1 MGVITKYIKN
11 ENFHTTLINFIY
23 QFKCETHE
31 LAALTMLCRLLS
43 KTNKKYPEIDLF
55 AREKMNRYI
64 MNFGILNQSIK
75 DLYFINISLLIPSDG
90 VIKEDYLE
98 NALNFCLDSIY
109 DNNLDDET
117 LFEREK
123 KLCIEMHLN
132 NYKNIDFIAE
142 KNMLNL
148 IDEEGMI
155 NKSKFKDIDY
165 LSRLSKEDI
174 INCFNK
180 YIKGTKPK
188 IFINGNLNKEK
199 IEQTCSNYFT
209 NLNLIDYKVLKD
221 YNYFY
226 DKEDLI
232 NKTDVSKFYQSIV
245 YIVYRVNNYCEEDFY
260 KLHLI
265 NMLLNSSSSDLLLKN
280 LRKENNLVYSCGSS
294 IMMRNGLLFVKAV
307 TSANNIKLAKMIIES
322 VINDIKQG
330 KIQKEN
336 IDNILHRLSL
346 NIEREK
352 DNFYISSSK
361 IINGYFKTDL
371 DSEKVLEILKN
382 ITINDLEECA
392 NRLEIKCIYTLEGK

>member
-23 QFKCETHE
+23 QFKCEKHE
-31 LAALTMLCRLLS
+31 LAALTMLCRLLT
-43 KTNKKYPEIDLF
+43 KTNRKYPEIDLF

-75 DLYFINISLLIPSDG
+75 DLYFINVSLLIPSDG
-90 VIKEDYLE
+90 VIKENYLD

-109 DNNLDDET
+109 DNNLDNDI

-132 NYKNIDFIAE
+132 NYKNVDFIAE
-142 KNMLNL
+142 KNMLDL
-148 IDEEGMI
+148 IDEEGII

-165 LSRLSKEDI
+165 LSKLTKEDI

-180 YIKGTKPK
+180 YIKGIKPK
-188 IFINGNLNKEK
+188 IFINGKVDKEK
-199 IEQTCSNYFT
+199 VSQTISNYFEG
-209 NLNLIDYKVLKD
+209 LNLKDYKVLKD

-226 DKEDLI
+226 DKEELI
-232 NKTDVSKFYQSIV
+232 NKTDVSKFYQSVV
-245 YIVYRVNNYCEEDFY
+245 YMVYSVKDYKEEDFY
-260 KLHLI
+260 KLYLI
-265 NMLLNSSSSDLLLKN
+265 NMLLNSSSSDLLFKS

-307 TSANNIKLAKMIIES
+307 TSANNIKIAKMIIES
-322 VINDIKQG
+322 VLNDIKQG

-336 IDNILHRLSL
+336 IDDVLHRLYL

-352 DNFYISSSK
+352 DNFYVSSSK
-361 IINGYFKTDL
+361 IINEYFNTTL
-371 DSEKVLEILKN
+371 DSESVLEILKN
-382 ITINDLEECA
+382 INIDDLVEFA

>member
-43 KTNKKYPEIDLF
+43 KTNKNYPEIDLF

-75 DLYFINISLLIPSDG
+75 DLYFINVSLLIPSDG
-90 VIKEDYLE
+90 VIKENYLD

-109 DNNLDDET
+109 DNNLDNDI

-142 KNMLNL
+142 KNMLDL
-148 IDEEGMI
+148 IDEEGII

-165 LSRLSKEDI
+165 LSSLTKEDL

-180 YIKGTKPK
+180 YIKCIKPK
-188 IFINGNLNKEK
+188 IFINGNVDKEK
-199 IEQTCSNYFT
+199 VEQTISNYFET
-209 NLNLIDYKVLKD
+209 LSLKDYKVLKD

-226 DKEDLI
+226 YKDELI

-245 YIVYRVNNYCEEDFY
+245 YMVYSVKDYKEEDFY
-260 KLHLI
+260 KLYLI
-265 NMLLNSSSSDLLLKN
+265 NMLLNSSSSDLLLKS
-280 LRKENNLVYSCGSS
+280 LRKDNNLVYSCGSS
-294 IMMRNGLLFVKAV
+294 IMIRNGLLFVKAV
-307 TSANNIKLAKMIIES
+307 TNVNNIKLAKMIIES

-336 IDNILHRLSL
+336 IDDVLHRLYL
-346 NIEREK
+346 NIQREK
-352 DNFYISSSK
+352 DNFYVSSSK
-361 IINGYFKTDL
+361 IINEYFKTDL
-371 DSEKVLEILKN
+371 DSEQILEILKN
-382 ITINDLEECA
+382 INVDDLVECA

>member
-43 KTNKKYPEIDLF
+43 KTNRKYPEIDLF

-64 MNFGILNQSIK
+64 MSYEVMSQSIN
-75 DLYFINISLLIPSDG
+75 DLFFINVSLLIPSKN
-90 VIKEDYLE
+90 VVKEENLE

-109 DNNLDDET
+109 DNNLENDI
-117 LFEREK
+117 LLEREK
-123 KLCIEMHLN
+123 KLCIEIHLN
-132 NYKNIDFIAE
+132 NYKNIDFLAE

-148 IDEEGMI
+148 IDEEGII

-165 LSRLSKEDI
+165 LSSLTKEDI

-180 YIKGTKPK
+180 YIKNMKPK
-188 IFINGNLNKEK
+188 IFINGNIDKEK
-199 IEQTCSNYFT
+199 TEKTISNYFEP
-209 NLNLIDYKVLKD
+209 LSLKDYKISKD

-226 DKEDLI
+226 DKDI
-232 NKTDVSKFYQSIV
+232 FIDKTEVSKFYQSIV
-245 YIVYRVNNYCEEDFY
+245 YMVYCVRDYKEEDFY
-260 KLHLI
+260 KLYLI
-265 NMLLNSSSSDLLLKN
+265 NMLLNNSSSDLLLKS
-280 LRKENNLVYSCGSS
+280 LRKENNLVYHCGSS

-307 TSANNIKLAKMIIES
+307 TNANNIKLAKMIIES

-330 KIQKEN
+330 KVNKEN

-352 DNFYISSSK
+352 DNFYITSSK
-361 IINGYFKTDL
+361 VINDYFETDF
-371 DSEKVLEILKN
+371 DSEKVLKILKN
-382 ITINDLEECA
+382 ITITDLMECA
-392 NRLEIKCIYTLEGK
+392 NRLKIKCIYTLEGR